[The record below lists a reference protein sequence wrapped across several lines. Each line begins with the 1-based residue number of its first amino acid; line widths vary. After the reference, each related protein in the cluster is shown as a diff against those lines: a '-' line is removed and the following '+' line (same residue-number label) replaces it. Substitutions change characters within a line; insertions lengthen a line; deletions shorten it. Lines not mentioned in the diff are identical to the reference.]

1 MKRRHRRI
9 DSTARARFGAPTRRA
24 FALPAALAILAL
36 ILCSGVGAA
45 HAVRALLEPT
55 REQRVRLY
63 HLEPYIRYFAALEY
77 GEERSRVPA
86 SYIRA
91 LILSESSADK
101 FALSHAGAR
110 GLTQILPA
118 TGRMASGRLSLEE
131 FDFRYI
137 DERRLRDLDPDM
149 LYDPAVNILI
159 ACYLNARYSARW
171 SGRLDLM
178 AAAWNAG
185 PGAVLKYGNRLP
197 PYAETQ
203 AFVERVLAYKAYFD
217 NQQSS

>member
-1 MKRRHRRI
+1 MAVF
-9 DSTARARFGAPTRRA
+9 T
-24 FALPAALAILAL
+24 ILTPG
-36 ILCSGVGAA
+36 LCAGVNAT
-45 HAVRALLEPT
+45 HAVRSALEPT
-55 REQRVRLY
+55 REQRIRLY
-63 HLEPYIRYFAALEY
+63 HLEP
-77 GEERSRVPA
+77 
-86 SYIRA
+86 YIRA
-91 LILSESSADK
+91 LILSESSADR

-118 TGRMASGRLSLEE
+118 TGRMASGRLSVED

-137 DERRLRDLDPDM
+137 DERRLHDLDPDM

-171 SGRLDLM
+171 SGRPDLM

-185 PGAVLKYGNRLP
+185 PGAVLKHGNRLP

-217 NQQSS
+217 SRQSF

>member
-1 MKRRHRRI
+1 MFV
-9 DSTARARFGAPTRRA
+9 RACAGAVTRRTLVTIA
-24 FALPAALAILAL
+24 VFTILTPG
-36 ILCSGVGAA
+36 LCAGVNAT
-45 HAVRALLEPT
+45 HAVRSALEPT
-55 REQRVRLY
+55 REQRIRLY
-63 HLEPYIRYFAALEY
+63 HLEPYIRYFTALEY
-77 GEERSRVPA
+77 GEDRTRVPA

-91 LILSESSADK
+91 LILSESSADR

-118 TGRMASGRLSLEE
+118 TGRMASGRLSVED

-137 DERRLRDLDPDM
+137 DERRLHDLDPDM

-171 SGRLDLM
+171 SGRPDLM

-185 PGAVLKYGNRLP
+185 PGAVLKHGNRLP

-203 AFVERVLAYKAYFD
+203 AFVQRVLAYKAYFD
-217 NQQSS
+217 SRQSF